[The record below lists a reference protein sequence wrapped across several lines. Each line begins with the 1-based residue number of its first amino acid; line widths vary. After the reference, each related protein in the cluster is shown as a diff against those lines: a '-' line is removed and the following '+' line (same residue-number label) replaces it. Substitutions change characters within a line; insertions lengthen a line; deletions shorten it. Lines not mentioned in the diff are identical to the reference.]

1 MESDKMEKGTIISN
15 VLNFTATLVLLL
27 AFVYGLSNWVV
38 KYFVAQG
45 VEWIGPTD
53 LGLMVIGFFGAII
66 FATNNWVINRALNK
80 YYAKGANNNASNETA
95 NKAPTE

>member
-1 MESDKMEKGTIISN
+1 MEKGTIISN

-27 AFVYGLSNWVV
+27 TFVYGLSNWVV

-66 FATNNWVINRALNK
+66 FIINNWVINRALNR
-80 YYAKGANNNASNETA
+80 YYTKDTGANDNASNETA
-95 NKAPTE
+95 GKAPT